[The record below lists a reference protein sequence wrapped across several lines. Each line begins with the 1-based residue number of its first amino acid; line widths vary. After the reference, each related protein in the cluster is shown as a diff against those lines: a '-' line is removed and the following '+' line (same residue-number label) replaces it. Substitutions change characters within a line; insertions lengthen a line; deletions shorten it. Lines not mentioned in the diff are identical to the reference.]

1 MARGIPA
8 RLTAAEG
15 RKFGWT
21 LGIAFGV
28 VASISWWR
36 GHQIPPLV
44 LGSLSALFLVAGTV
58 FPSRLG
64 PVYRGW
70 MGFAHAIS
78 KVTTPIFMGIVFYL
92 VLTPIGLVVRLV
104 KGNPLRHKAG
114 GEGFWI
120 ARATRTPDPAMMK
133 HQF

>member
-1 MARGIPA
+1 MAAGIST

-28 VASISWWR
+28 VAGISWWR

-44 LGSLSALFLVAGTV
+44 FGSLSGLFLVSGTLI
-58 FPSRLG
+58 PTALG

-92 VLTPIGLVVRLV
+92 VLTPIGLIVRLV
-104 KGNPLRHKAG
+104 KGNPLHRKADQG
-114 GEGFWI
+114 GFWVQRQTK
-120 ARATRTPDPAMMK
+120 AAEPKTMQ